1 VPHQIL
7 SAPPRLGLV
16 SAALNPPCS
25 VTLHGCPWLPKPMCT
40 RRFRV
45 VCMGCNLRG
54 PSTTH
59 ADQVLAEA
67 YPITPFG
74 KPEVRGGLLLN

>member
-1 VPHQIL
+1 
-7 SAPPRLGLV
+7 
-16 SAALNPPCS
+16 
-25 VTLHGCPWLPKPMCT
+25 MD
-40 RRFRV
+40 
-45 VCMGCNLRG
+45 CNLRG

-74 KPEVRGGLLLN
+74 KPGVRAHLLLN

>member
-1 VPHQIL
+1 
-7 SAPPRLGLV
+7 
-16 SAALNPPCS
+16 
-25 VTLHGCPWLPKPMCT
+25 M
-40 RRFRV
+40 

-74 KPEVRGGLLLN
+74 KPGVRARLLLN